1 MTSYLRRQCYRCDAV
16 RTHMCFPQSK
26 KSDHLQILCRVQWW
40 PLIKETSLSLF
51 CTMNNKCTIISQ
63 IITLLHVSTLSC
75 LPQGACNKKFA
86 KLHRSRGSVLA
97 FGTQVRGFKPG
108 RRRQIFKGQI
118 KIFSTPSFGGEVKPS
133 VPCRRFAACK
143 RSLNVTW
150 KSTFR
155 QKLPAMILAHAVPP
169 FATRGSLGLHGR
181 GGRTSNESGDVKNT
195 WIIRG

>member
-1 MTSYLRRQCYRCDAV
+1 M
-16 RTHMCFPQSK
+16 
-26 KSDHLQILCRVQWW
+26 
-40 PLIKETSLSLF
+40 
-51 CTMNNKCTIISQ
+51 
-63 IITLLHVSTLSC
+63 
-75 LPQGACNKKFA
+75 
-86 KLHRSRGSVLA
+86 LA

-108 RRRQIFKGQI
+108 QSRQIFKGQI

-155 QKLPAMILAHAVPP
+155 QMILAHAVPP

-181 GGRTSNESGDVKNT
+181 GGRTSNESGDVKKHLNKYEGST
-195 WIIRG
+195 ISLHGCGASGAYALGPERRRRTAN